1 MTRRRIGIRGVV
13 NVALVVVLM
22 ALGAW
27 RLLPRERTFTAEL
40 ANASGLATGDP
51 VRVAGIDVGKVKSI
65 RLDHGVVRTRFT
77 VRRDV
82 PVSRRARAEVKLA
95 TILGQHYL
103 AVVPGPG
110 SRPGDRLGDGG
121 TIPLRQTRSAY
132 TIDKF
137 QVDAKDTVTNLDAQA
152 LADAVDAL
160 TQGIDGDPDANR
172 RALSGITAVS
182 RTIASRQDELGR
194 LIHSTRVVSDVVHD
208 QQGSLLRLLGD
219 ADAVAEMIQQRRQT
233 IQLLLRSTRSMVHQV
248 TLLVRANQKKLEP
261 ALRELRTLMGTL
273 ADNRRALDQTLRA
286 VTAQS
291 RYFANATGNG
301 PWIEVFAPDFLV
313 TDNILCAVTS
323 PTRCR

>member
-1 MTRRRIGIRGVV
+1 MVV
-13 NVALVVVLM
+13 NVALAALLV

-27 RLLPRERTFTAEL
+27 KLLPQQQTFTAVL
-40 ANASGLATGDP
+40 ANASGLTTGDP
-51 VRVAGIDVGKVKSI
+51 VRVAGIDVGTVTSI

-82 PVSRRARAEVKLA
+82 PVSRRALAEVKLA

-103 AVVPGPG
+103 KLVPGHVGG
-110 SRPGDRLGDGG
+110 SGDRLDDGG
-121 TIPLRQTRSAY
+121 TIPLAQTRSAY

-137 QVDAKDTVTNLDAQA
+137 QVDAKGAVTNLDPQA

-160 TQGIDGDPDANR
+160 TQGIDGDPRANR
-172 RALSGITAVS
+172 RALQGIAAVS
-182 RTIASRQDELGR
+182 RTVGSRQEELGR

-208 QQGSLLRLLGD
+208 QQGSLMRLLGD
-219 ADAVAEMIQQRRQT
+219 ADDVAQMIEQRRQT
-233 IQLLLRSTRSMVHQV
+233 IELLLRSTRSMVHQV
-248 TLLVRANQKKLEP
+248 ALLVRANQKQLEP
-261 ALRELRTLMGTL
+261 ALRELRTLTGTL
-273 ADNRRALDQTLRA
+273 ADNRRALDETLRA

-291 RYFANATGNG
+291 RYFANATGDG

-313 TDNILCAVTS
+313 TDNMLCPVIS